1 MIKTTL
7 LVLAAAALTG
17 CAVYPA
23 APYGTVYE
31 PAQVYG
37 PAPVYVS
44 PAPVF
49 IGGSVFYGHS
59 RGYSRPPVHSHG
71 HRPQLRPH
79 APPHPHLHRPGRHH
93 R

>member
-7 LVLAAAALTG
+7 LVLAAAGLTG

-23 APYGTVYE
+23 APYATVYE
-31 PAQVYG
+31 PA
-37 PAPVYVS
+37 PVYVA

-49 IGGSVFYGHS
+49 IGGSVFYGNRH
-59 RGYSRPPVHSHG
+59 GYSRPPVHSHG
-71 HRPQLRPH
+71 HRPHPR
-79 APPHPHLHRPGRHH
+79 PHLHRPDRHH

>member
-1 MIKTTL
+1 MIKTAL
-7 LVLAAAALTG
+7 LVLAAAGLTG

-23 APYGTVYE
+23 TPYGAVYE
-31 PAQVYG
+31 PAPVYG
-37 PAPVYVS
+37 PSPVYVT

-49 IGGSVFYGHS
+49 IGGSVFYGHR

-79 APPHPHLHRPGRHH
+79 APPRPHLHRPGRHQ

>member
-7 LVLAAAALTG
+7 LVLAAAGLAG

-31 PAQVYG
+31 PAPVYG
-37 PAPVYVS
+37 PAPVYVT

-49 IGGSVFYGHS
+49 IGGSVFYGQR
-59 RGYSRPPVHSHG
+59 RGYGGPSHSHG
-71 HRPQLRPH
+71 HRPQLRPP
-79 APPHPHLHRPGRHH
+79 APPRPHLHRPGRHH

>member
-1 MIKTTL
+1 MMIKTTL
-7 LVLAAAALTG
+7 LLVAAAALTG

-31 PAQVYG
+31 PA
-37 PAPVYVS
+37 PVYVR

-49 IGGSVFYGHS
+49 IGGSVFYGNRH
-59 RGYSRPPVHSHG
+59 GYSRPPVHSHG
-71 HRPQLRPH
+71 HRPHLRPH
-79 APPHPHLHRPGRHH
+79 APPRPHLHRPGRHH

>member
-7 LVLAAAALTG
+7 LVLAAAGLAG

-31 PAQVYG
+31 PA
-37 PAPVYVS
+37 PVYVA

-49 IGGSVFYGHS
+49 IGGSVYYGH
-59 RGYSRPPVHSHG
+59 RHGYSRPHAHG
-71 HRPQLRPH
+71 HRPHLRPH
-79 APPHPHLHRPGRHH
+79 GPPHPHLHRPGRHH

>member
-1 MIKTTL
+1 MMIKTTV

-23 APYGTVYE
+23 APYGAVYE
-31 PAQVYG
+31 PAPLYE
-37 PAPVYVS
+37 PAPVYVA

-49 IGGSVFYGHS
+49 IGGGVYRSYP
-59 RGYSRPPVHSHG
+59 RGYRGPPVRPHG
-71 HRPQLRPH
+71 HRPYPG
-79 APPHPHLHRPGRHH
+79 RPGPYH

>member
-7 LVLAAAALTG
+7 LLIAAAGLTG

-23 APYGTVYE
+23 APYGAVYE
-31 PAQVYG
+31 
-37 PAPVYVS
+37 PAPVYVA

-49 IGGSVFYGHS
+49 IGGAVHFGHR
-59 RGYSRPPVHSHG
+59 RGYSRPPGHSHR
-71 HRPQLRPH
+71 H
-79 APPHPHLHRPGRHH
+79 GRHH